1 MREKKYYYNKEF
13 MNRFELAVR
22 KCGKSVS
29 ALAREGDTT
38 CTTISNYRYG
48 VSLPNAYSLSMLCP
62 VLGVSADWLL
72 GLSDKGGPE
81 E

>member
-1 MREKKYYYNKEF
+1 MREQRLCYRKEF

-29 ALAREGDTT
+29 TLAREADTT
-38 CTTISNYRYG
+38 FTTISNYRYG
-48 VSLPNAYSLSMLCP
+48 VSLPNAYNLSLLCP
-62 VLGVSADWLL
+62 ALGVTVDWLL